1 MSRRI
6 YQNAFQMVAFFL
18 SVISVHLVYA
28 AEDSAPSALEQRAI
42 ESRRFDGLPE
52 KELMSASVNVLQDM
66 GFSIDDVDAS
76 LGTITA
82 SKTWMPDDPLGLRDG
97 KDWLSVPAIGPLALL
112 SAALESHRT
121 YVKNAKQDYRVSL
134 VIRPASP
141 DAATLA
147 KTPDLK
153 NPKKTNSKTQ
163 PGQHEELKSFIVRAV
178 FQQTTRLED
187 EKNPK
192 GGAISFNSEAIKDPA
207 IYQEFYDKLS
217 KSIFLEAQQI

>member
-1 MSRRI
+1 MNRRI
-6 YQNAFQMVAFFL
+6 FQSTLQMVAFVL
-18 SVISVHLVYA
+18 CVISVPHVYA

-42 ESRRFDGLPE
+42 ESRRFNGLPE
-52 KELMSASVNVLQDM
+52 KELFSASVNVLQDM
-66 GFSIDDVDAS
+66 GFSIDDVDVS

-97 KDWLSVPAIGPLALL
+97 KDWLSVPSIGPLALL
-112 SAALESHRT
+112 SAALESHRK

-141 DAATLA
+141 DGATSA
-147 KTPDLK
+147 KTPDSK
-153 NPKKTNSKTQ
+153 KPKKANSKTKAEQ
-163 PGQHEELKSFIVRAV
+163 DEEPRSFIVRAV

-187 EKNPK
+187 EQNAK
-192 GGAISFNSEAIKDPA
+192 GGSISFNSEAIKDPA